1 MPPPPGAIMTSSCKS
16 GRNYINATKLQQRD
30 LKTTGLLPFAH
41 SGAIPIAEWAGQSV
55 ELFFGLV
62 GGTSTNATVTI
73 DAMRFYQLAPPSL
86 SIAVTNGQAIISWP
100 AAVQGFALQSA
111 NALNQT
117 WNTMTNTPTTNGLWN
132 IVTDPLT
139 ATGRFYRLKQ

>member
-86 SIAVTNGQAIISWP
+86 SITVTNGEAIIWWRV
-100 AAVQGFALQSA
+100 AVRVF
-111 NALNQT
+111 
-117 WNTMTNTPTTNGLWN
+117 
-132 IVTDPLT
+132 V
-139 ATGRFYRLKQ
+139 LKQEMAKTKR